1 MKAKIK
7 IGFDYENASEL
18 EQKLRELEFLFGT
31 EAGTCVGDRDFGI
44 DNSFIGYPM
53 DVAENLFVVEAEEK
67 VEKYVPD
74 MKIDNIEF
82 SYTDDGQMIPEI
94 FFIRNENY
102 QEGDGDV

>member
-1 MKAKIK
+1 MKTQIK
-7 IGFDYENASEL
+7 IGFDYGNASEI
-18 EQKLRELEFLFGT
+18 EKKLRELKFLFGT
-31 EAGTCVGDRDFGI
+31 EAGTCVGYRDFGI

-94 FFIRNENY
+94 TFIRNDDY
-102 QEGDGDV
+102 QEEDENV